1 MSAAP
6 RFRIGVFAVVH
17 RDGRVLLA
25 RRRDSGWWNLPGGGL
40 ERGETVDEGAVRE
53 VLEETELL
61 VAVERLIGVYS
72 KPQAEE
78 VVLTF
83 SCRVIGGSL
92 AETDESTEF
101 GWWPPDQLPERTLPK
116 HAERVQDWVA
126 GASTALIKAQRSPSL
141 REDGR

>member
-1 MSAAP
+1 MTAVP

-17 RDGRVLLA
+17 EHGRVLLA

-61 VAVERLIGVYS
+61 VEVERLIGVYS
-72 KPQAEE
+72 KPQSEE

-83 SCRVIGGSL
+83 ACRVVGGSL

-101 GWWPPDQLPERTLPK
+101 GWWPPDQLPPRTLPK
-116 HAERVQDWVA
+116 HAERVLDWA
-126 GASTALIKAQRSPSL
+126 EGAPEAVIKAQRSPSL
-141 REDGR
+141 RSEH